1 MPEHKLNLSSCSTKL
16 LYRLARK
23 AELFMKN
30 PMHLDKERMSEPQK
44 IMNELEQAN
53 MAAFLQQGLG

>member
-1 MPEHKLNLSSCSTKL
+1 MPEQKLNLTGCSTKL

-23 AELFMKN
+23 AELFIKY
-30 PMHLDKERMSEPQK
+30 PIHLDKERMSEPQK

-53 MAAFLQQGLG
+53 MAAFL